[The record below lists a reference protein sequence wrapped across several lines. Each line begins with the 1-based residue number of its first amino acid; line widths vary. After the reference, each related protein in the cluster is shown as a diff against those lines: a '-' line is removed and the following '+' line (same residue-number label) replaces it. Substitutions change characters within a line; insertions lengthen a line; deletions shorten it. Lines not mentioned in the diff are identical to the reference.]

1 MDALYLRE
9 GSCEC
14 YRKIRFCSAAWV
26 ARLTL
31 NLGQELEHGGG
42 DFVGVSLQGEV
53 AGVEELDC
61 GVGHVSA
68 IGFGARRNEKHI
80 VLSPYGEE
88 GRLVLAEVGLKFR
101 VKFHIRRVVE
111 IQIELN
117 IFYAGALE
125 QSLIEVVSFGRDGF
139 RIGDAFGVLPARAAE
154 SEDFAAEQFA
164 VTRRRILPAAA
175 GW

>member
-31 NLGQELEHGGG
+31 NLGEELEHGGG
-42 DFVGVSLQGEV
+42 DFVGVGFQREM
-53 AGVEELDC
+53 AGVEELDSRA
-61 GVGHVSA
+61 GNVAA
-68 IGFGARRNEKHI
+68 IGFGAGRDEEDI

-88 GRLVLAEVGLKFR
+88 GRFVLAEVGLKFR

-117 IFYAGALE
+117 IF
-125 QSLIEVVSFGRDGF
+125 
-139 RIGDAFGVLPARAAE
+139 
-154 SEDFAAEQFA
+154 
-164 VTRRRILPAAA
+164 
-175 GW
+175 

>member
-53 AGVEELDC
+53 AGVEELD
-61 GVGHVSA
+61 GRVGIVSA
-68 IGFGARRNEKHI
+68 IGFGAGRNEKYV

-88 GRLVLAEVGLKFR
+88 GRFVLTEVGLKFR
-101 VKFHIRRVVE
+101 VKFYVGRVVE

-125 QSLIEVVSFGRDGF
+125 ESLIEIVSFGSDSSGIGRTYRD
-139 RIGDAFGVLPARAAE
+139 L
-154 SEDFAAEQFA
+154 
-164 VTRRRILPAAA
+164 
-175 GW
+175 

>member
-42 DFVGVSLQGEV
+42 DFVGMGFQSEM
-53 AGVEELDC
+53 AGVEELDG
-61 GVGHVSA
+61 GVGHIAA

-88 GRLVLAEVGLKFR
+88 GRLVLAGGGLEFR
-101 VKFHIRRVVE
+101 
-111 IQIELN
+111 
-117 IFYAGALE
+117 G
-125 QSLIEVVSFGRDGF
+125 
-139 RIGDAFGVLPARAAE
+139 
-154 SEDFAAEQFA
+154 
-164 VTRRRILPAAA
+164 
-175 GW
+175 